1 MGPRDLDQAAQN
13 YLARTQ
19 MLLSALV
26 SPFLSSEPI
35 KEGADRMGTLLT
47 YGVPVADTTFSPAVE
62 LAKVSTRFP
71 LLLVET
77 R

>member
-1 MGPRDLDQAAQN
+1 
-13 YLARTQ
+13 
-19 MLLSALV
+19 MLLSALI
-26 SPFLSSEPI
+26 SPFWCEPT
-35 KEGADRMGTLLT
+35 KEADKMGALLT
-47 YGVPVADTTFSPAVE
+47 YGVPVVDATFSPAVE